1 MRKNDFV
8 TLNKMTKRVNSAN
21 GKIKAD
27 LVLKNARF
35 INVFTES
42 IDSGDIAI
50 TDGVIVGIGKYSGKE
65 EIDVK
70 GKILSP
76 GFIDGHIH
84 LESAIVSPANFR
96 DAVIP
101 HGTSAVIT
109 DPHEITNVAGVQGID
124 FILDM
129 TEKLDIDVYVVIPSC
144 VPSTSLDEAG
154 AVIEAKDI
162 KEYYKKD
169 RVIGLAEFMNSY
181 GIYNAD
187 KKCLAKCV
195 DCINSDK
202 VIDGHAPDLTDKN
215 LNAYLTACISTDHE
229 CSNSKEAIE
238 KLKKGQWIE
247 IRQGT
252 VCHDLKQLM
261 PLLKFPYYNRCMFS
275 TDDKHPGDIIEY
287 GHIDYIIK
295 KAIEWGADPIVAIKV
310 ATYNAALHYNL
321 KNQGAIAVG
330 YKADIVVLDNLKKMK
345 INSFY
350 KNGVLVAKDGKA
362 LQKFANKEKINKKKY
377 NRVYN
382 SFNLKQLKEEDF
394 IFKNVENK
402 ENINVIQ
409 LIPGGVL
416 TKLVKT
422 KNVKTKDEIGV
433 NLDKDI
439 VKLAVIERHHNT
451 GHIGLSLISGYG
463 IKKGAVASSVSHDSH
478 NIIVVGTNAIDMS
491 LAANTV
497 RKNKGGL
504 AVVCDGKVL
513 SEIAFEIAGLMTDN
527 NVEVVETTMNN
538 MKKQCYNILKI
549 NKTYDPFM
557 TLAFISLP
565 VIPEVKLTTKG
576 LCDVNNQKIINTFY

>member
-8 TLNKMTKRVNSAN
+8 TLNKMTKRINSAN

-42 IDSGDIAI
+42 IESGDIAI
-50 TDGVIVGIGKYSGKE
+50 ADGIIVGIGKYDGKKE
-65 EIDVK
+65 VDVK

-96 DAVIP
+96 DAVMP
-101 HGTSAVIT
+101 HGTAAVIV
-109 DPHEITNVAGVQGID
+109 DPHEITNVAGKQGID

-129 TEKLDIDVYVVIPSC
+129 TKDLDLDVYVMIPSC
-144 VPSTSLDEAG
+144 VPSTSLDESG
-154 AVIEAKDI
+154 AQLKSNDI
-162 KEYYKKD
+162 KPYYKKD

-181 GIYNAD
+181 GINKAD
-187 KKCLAKCV
+187 KSCLNKCI
-195 DCINSDK
+195 DCINENK
-202 VIDGHAPDLTDKN
+202 LIDGHAPDLSSYQ

-229 CSNSKEAIE
+229 CSTKDEAIE

-261 PLLKFPYYNRCMFS
+261 PLLKFPYYNRCLFS

-295 KAIEWGADPIVAIKV
+295 KAIEWGADPIIAIKV
-310 ATYNAALHYNL
+310 ASYNAAIHYDL
-321 KNQGAIAVG
+321 KYQGAIAIG
-330 YKADIVVLDNLKKMK
+330 YKADIVVLDDLKKMK
-345 INSFY
+345 ISSVY
-350 KNGVLVAKDGKA
+350 KNGILVAKDGKVI
-362 LQKFANKEKINKKKY
+362 QKYSNKEKINKKKY

-382 SFNLKQLKEEDF
+382 SFNLKQLKEDDF
-394 IFKNVENK
+394 IFKNVEK
-402 ENINVIQ
+402 KKNINVIQ
-409 LIPGGVL
+409 LIKGGVL
-416 TKLVKT
+416 TELVKT
-422 KNVKTKDEIGV
+422 QSIKTNDEIGI
-433 NLDKDI
+433 NLNKDI
-439 VKLAVIERHHNT
+439 VKLAVVERHKNT

-478 NIIVVGTNAIDMS
+478 NIIVVGTNAKDMA
-491 LAANTV
+491 LAANTI

-504 AVVCDGKVL
+504 CVVSDNKVM
-513 SEIAFEIAGLMTDN
+513 SEITFEIAGLMTSK
-527 NVEVVETTMNN
+527 NVDYVEKLMDK
-538 MKKQCYNILKI
+538 MKKQCYEELKI
-549 NKTYDPFM
+549 NKDFDPFM

-576 LCDVNNQKIINTFY
+576 LCDVNKQKIIQTFY